1 MSAGHT
7 QAEADAFQ
15 VVPFSQITV
24 GVVMLDG
31 LGDVILVGEVVLV
44 GLVVLVALVVLV
56 GFVAFVAFVGLV
68 LFKSVGVVTFLL
80 GVVWPTLP
88 DGSEALEGVGLQYR
102 RIGSQV

>member
-1 MSAGHT
+1 
-7 QAEADAFQ
+7 
-15 VVPFSQITV
+15 
-24 GVVMLDG
+24 MLDG

-44 GLVVLVALVVLV
+44 GLVVLVVLV
-56 GFVAFVAFVGLV
+56 GLVTFVGLV